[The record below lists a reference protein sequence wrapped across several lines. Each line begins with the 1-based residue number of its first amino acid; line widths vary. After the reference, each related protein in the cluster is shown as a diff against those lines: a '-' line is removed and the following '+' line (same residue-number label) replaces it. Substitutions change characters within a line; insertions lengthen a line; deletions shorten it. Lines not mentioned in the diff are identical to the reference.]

1 MQVFTYLLN
10 LRPIKLFV
18 SDPEEPSRLQ
28 ITKSSVLLV
37 SVALSNK
44 PLQMVIVFFLETGL
58 GLAEQH
64 KQFVQIFDFNL
75 SGNFGF

>member
-64 KQFVQIFDFNL
+64 
-75 SGNFGF
+75 

>member
-18 SDPEEPSRLQ
+18 SYPEEPCRLQ

-64 KQFVQIFDFNL
+64 
-75 SGNFGF
+75 